1 MKVGFLSQSDYNSS
15 PFRFFDNREKYLLF
29 VNTCNEKQ
37 VIAER
42 ISMDVKYLRPSSL
55 GLRVFD
61 AGMGDGS
68 VLTRVMRQL
77 HDNFPKTPF
86 SILGKEIS
94 QEDLRISLDKMSDR
108 FVEHPQTVLTVTNMF
123 YPEATNL
130 RPNSSENRA
139 RLNWKVVELE
149 GTTSHQF
156 DTQIRDLEPLISEWW
171 RTKRSS
177 KTNNPIYSTPS
188 VIVFY
193 RKDQK
198 DFLSSI
204 IPENQYCHNYQYD
217 LIIAAQ
223 PFRSRVPAQT
233 KVKNVLAPLAKALA
247 KSGLMIVIQ
256 SIGKD
261 PGMEIIRR
269 IWPDEK
275 PFQSPRRDLIVELKK
290 QLELINEDFTYID
303 YVDSRAE
310 FNYHLQLPSDEMAS
324 SIGTSTTL
332 AAWNAAIY
340 VAQIEDERV
349 ENEMRKGTYLDV
361 TQEVLRKYDGLWFS
375 DESFIVTKT

>member
-1 MKVGFLSQSDYNSS
+1 MKVGFLSQSDKNLS

-42 ISMDVKYLRPSSL
+42 IAMDVQHLSSSSA

-68 VLTRVMRQL
+68 VLTRLMRQL
-77 HDNFPKTPF
+77 HDDFPETPF

-94 QEDLRISLDKMSDR
+94 QEDLRISLEKMPDR
-108 FVEHPQTVLTVTNMF
+108 FVEHPATVLTVTNMF
-123 YPEATNL
+123 YPEATDL
-130 RPNSSENRA
+130 RPKSTKKASNF
-139 RLNWKVVELE
+139 NWKIIELE
-149 GTTSHQF
+149 GRSSHQF
-156 DTQIRDLEPLISEWW
+156 DTQIRDLEPLIADWW
-171 RTKRSS
+171 RTERSI
-177 KTNNPIYSTPS
+177 KTNNPIYATPS
-188 VIVFY
+188 VLIFY
-193 RKDQK
+193 RKDQE
-198 DFLSSI
+198 DLLTDI
-204 IPENQYCHNYQYD
+204 IPVKNHRGNYQYD

-223 PFRSRVPAQT
+223 PFRSRLPAHV

-247 KSGLMIVIQ
+247 KDGLMVVVQ
-256 SIGKD
+256 SVGKD

-269 IWPDEK
+269 IWPFEK
-275 PFQSPRRDLIVELKK
+275 PFQTPRRDLIIELKK
-290 QLELINEDFTYID
+290 QLESFNGNFSYID

-310 FNYHLQLPSDEMAS
+310 FNYHLQLPPNEMES

-349 ENEMRKGTYLDV
+349 DVEMRKGTYLDV
-361 TQEVLRKYDGLWFS
+361 TQEVLRKYKGLWFS

>member
-1 MKVGFLSQSDYNSS
+1 LSQSDINTS

-42 ISMDVKYLRPSSL
+42 ISMDVKYLRPGSL
-55 GLRVFD
+55 GLRIFD

-77 HDNFPKTPF
+77 HDNFPETPF

-94 QEDLRISLDKMSDR
+94 QEDLRISLEKMPDR

-123 YPEATNL
+123 YSEATTL
-130 RPNSSENRA
+130 KPKSIKKESI
-139 RLNWKVVELE
+139 LNWKIVELT
-149 GTTSHQF
+149 GNTSHQF
-156 DTQIRDLEPLISEWW
+156 DNQIRDIEPLISDWW
-171 RTKRSS
+171 RTERSQ

-198 DFLSSI
+198 DLLSKI
-204 IPENQYCHNYQYD
+204 IPSKENRVNYEYD

-223 PFRSRVPAQT
+223 PFRSRLPAQT

-247 KSGLMIVIQ
+247 KSGLMVVIQ
-256 SIGKD
+256 SVGKD

-269 IWPDEK
+269 IWPLEK
-275 PFQSPRRDLIVELKK
+275 PFQTPRRDLIVELKK
-290 QLELINEDFTYID
+290 QLESIDEIYSYID

-310 FNYHLQLPSDEMAS
+310 FNYHLQLPPNEMES

-349 ENEMRKGTYLDV
+349 EEEMRKGSYLDV
-361 TQEVLRKYDGLWFS
+361 TQEVLRKYEGLWFS